1 MINLKKD
8 NGSVTLFIILTGLV
22 FTSMLLSSYTYL
34 SNQEKS
40 IEQEYYQIKS
50 NYEIDL
56 GREQELYEAII
67 SAEAEQTLNIT
78 ENNIDLQ
85 SENNIENTLTE
96 ESSENIVSNVN
107 AQNTGT
113 NEEMVNVENSESIN
127 TMN

>member
-85 SENNIENTLTE
+85 SENDIENTLTE

>member
-78 ENNIDLQ
+78 EKNIDLQ
-85 SENNIENTLTE
+85 SENDIENTLTE

-107 AQNTGT
+107 AQNTVT